1 MKKIT
6 EKDLSLDKHV
16 VSNLSGNADT
26 RDETNNELI
35 CASNVCTDSHFEICC
50 AATKED
56 DCVASE
62 ACVSVNDCPATK
74 DENTCVCLETDE
86 SHCELCS
93 YVPGCMIPVETVDC

>member
-35 CASNVCTDSHFEICC
+35 CASNVCT
-50 AATKED
+50 
-56 DCVASE
+56 
-62 ACVSVNDCPATK
+62 
-74 DENTCVCLETDE
+74 E
-86 SHCELCS
+86 S
-93 YVPGCMIPVETVDC
+93 TF

>member
-1 MKKIT
+1 MKKVT
-6 EKDLSLDKHV
+6 EKDLSLDKQV
-16 VSNLSGNADT
+16 VSELSSTDT
-26 RDETNNELI
+26 KVKTNEVV
-35 CASNVCTDSHFEICC
+35 CATKVCTDSHFEICC

-62 ACVSVNDCPATK
+62 ACVAVNDCPATK